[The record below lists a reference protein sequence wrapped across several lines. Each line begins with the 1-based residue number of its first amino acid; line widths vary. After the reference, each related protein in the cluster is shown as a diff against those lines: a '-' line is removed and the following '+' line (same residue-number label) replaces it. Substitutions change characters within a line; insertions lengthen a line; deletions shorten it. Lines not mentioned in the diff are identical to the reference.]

1 MRLYGLTGG
10 IGAGKS
16 TVADLLEELGFP
28 VVRAD
33 EIGREVVAPGEP
45 GLALLVEAF
54 GRQLLGPSGELDRG
68 RLAALVFADP
78 RERARLDAIL
88 HPLVHARSTALFR
101 QLEAIGASEAV
112 YESALLFETGRNWEM
127 AAVIAV
133 TAPRALRIAR
143 TCARAALSPQEVEQR
158 MAAQWPDEEKA
169 ARARHVIANDGSRDE
184 LRARVAAL
192 AREIRAERPPL
203 PAAPQE

>member
-33 EIGREVVAPGEP
+33 VIGREVVAPDEP

-54 GRQLLGPSGELDRG
+54 GRQLLGPSGELDRR

-88 HPLVHARSTALFR
+88 HPLIHARSTALFR
-101 QLEAIGASEAV
+101 QLAAAGASEAV
-112 YESALLFETGRNWEM
+112 YESALLFETGRDQEM
-127 AAVIAV
+127 TSVIAV

-143 TCARAALSPQEVEQR
+143 TCARSAFSPREVEQR

-169 ARARHVIANDGSRDE
+169 ARARHVIANDGSREE
-184 LRARVAAL
+184 LRARVTAL
-192 AREIRAERPPL
+192 AREIRAELAPL
-203 PAAPQE
+203 PPAPQE